1 MLVTC
6 AIVVA
11 GCARSGDSPPVSVV
25 DLLHEF
31 ERAEQRPPASFT
43 RTSIVAA
50 GLVRPSMVAPAH
62 SRATWDLPLPRH
74 GMLRAFL
81 AVDPAAPPAAAVRF
95 RVGVSDHRI
104 YEALAHRI
112 VHPANGWVEFH
123 ADLSAYAGF
132 KWSLF
137 YRPDRTIWRLVLAT
151 DPAAGGGAPGVWGSP
166 EIVTDRRSAREYVA
180 RRHGH

>member
-1 MLVTC
+1 
-6 AIVVA
+6 
-11 GCARSGDSPPVSVV
+11 V

-31 ERAEQRPPASFT
+31 ERAEQRPPDGFA

-50 GLVRPSMVAPAH
+50 GSARPSIVAPAH

-74 GMLRAFL
+74 GRLRAFL
-81 AVDPAAPPAAAVRF
+81 AVDPASPPATAVRF

-104 YEALAHRI
+104 YEPVAHRT
-112 VHPANGWVEFH
+112 VHPADGWVEFH

-166 EIVTDRRSAREYVA
+166 EIVTDHRSAREYVA
-180 RRHGH
+180 RRHARN